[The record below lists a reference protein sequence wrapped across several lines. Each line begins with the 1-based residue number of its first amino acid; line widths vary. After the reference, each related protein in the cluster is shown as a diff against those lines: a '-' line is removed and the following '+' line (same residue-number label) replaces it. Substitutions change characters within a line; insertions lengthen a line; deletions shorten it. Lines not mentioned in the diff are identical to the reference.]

1 MKEAREGHRGQ
12 HALAL
17 GEGLVQS
24 AVQPSGKGGG
34 LGWAPWSFGS
44 LPFRES
50 FLGQQPKSRPLQ
62 AGMLGNTGEQRAL
75 RSVSLRGLWGRSRD
89 QRSGFQECSWMD
101 CFLVG
106 RENSEDCLLLQENSA
121 VGLFPVSLEPAWGGG
136 GEGGGCQAHV
146 CTGQATSKQSQGGGQ
161 GALVPLPHGC
171 LFQRNRDPPTSD
183 SPHTTRRHG
192 NGRACNGAYTPITC
206 YRPSVRVWRRGTG
219 DGATETP
226 GLLSEALFQRVWS
239 SAWSLGGR
247 VIHPS

>member
-106 RENSEDCLLLQENSA
+106 RENAEDCLLLQENSA

-146 CTGQATSKQSQGGGQ
+146 CTGQATGKQSQGGGQ
-161 GALVPLPHGC
+161 GGLVP
-171 LFQRNRDPPTSD
+171 
-183 SPHTTRRHG
+183 SPM
-192 NGRACNGAYTPITC
+192 AAF
-206 YRPSVRVWRRGTG
+206 SRGTG
-219 DGATETP
+219 IHPPATVHTP
-226 GLLSEALFQRVWS
+226 QGGTEMDVRAMVHIRPSPATDQVCVCGG
-239 SAWSLGGR
+239 GGR
-247 VIHPS
+247 GTVLLRPQAF